1 MKRFDESAA
10 RKGARV
16 CTRGG
21 GNAIILRFDLN
32 RDDNKNILAVFC
44 MRGRFDE
51 QKTRIGVFPS
61 NGQFCDDMEGLN
73 DLMMADDDYLD
84 KLERGEYSA
93 PEQTSAV
100 WQRPHIVEQK

>member
-1 MKRFDESAA
+1 MKKFDESAA
-10 RKGARV
+10 RQGARV
-16 CTRGG
+16 CTAQGQEVRILCYNLKHRLYPIVAAIADSDGTEWIRRYTIKGEFTGG
-21 GNAIILRFDLN
+21 EDGED
-32 RDDNKNILAVFC
+32 
-44 MRGRFDE
+44 
-51 QKTRIGVFPS
+51 
-61 NGQFCDDMEGLN
+61 